1 MERHDI
7 IVGHFFVLFVEGL
20 DEVDVF
26 RDRRNDDDIRSDKIL
41 FMKSF
46 AEKLR
51 IKLQRLFDEIFCK
64 RILLDEI
71 VGLIP
76 ILDDSVVFVHLFERA
91 HSQVQG
97 FDAMVKSVLDL
108 DRLAEVFGDIEEN
121 KIIFFEIVSEEQQG
135 VKRLRQDAE
144 IVLVKKIAVDGVDDV
159 HRFLIEIDDIQSEKY
174 LAGLSDDVLLLFAVD
189 MNIVDIDHDPFP
201 IDIVVFFGRFTF
213 LFYDIFEILER
224 ELLVECLENIE
235 SEEAEPAFIQHEIMG
250 IFWVLSWIIRD
261 LDEVLV

>member
-1 MERHDI
+1 MMERHDI
-7 IVGHFFVLFVEGL
+7 IVGHFFILFVEGL

-26 RDRRNDDDIRSDKIL
+26 RDRGDDDDIRSDKIL

-76 ILDDSVVFVHLFERA
+76 ILDDSVVFVHLFQCA

-121 KIIFFEIVSEEQQG
+121 KIIFFEIVSEKQQG
-135 VKRLRQDAE
+135 VKRLRQE
-144 IVLVKKIAVDGVDDV
+144 IEIALIKKVSIDGIDDV
-159 HRFLIEIDDIQSEKY
+159 HCFFVE
-174 LAGLSDDVLLLFAVD
+174 VD
-189 MNIVDIDHDPFP
+189 NI
-201 IDIVVFFGRFTF
+201 
-213 LFYDIFEILER
+213 
-224 ELLVECLENIE
+224 
-235 SEEAEPAFIQHEIMG
+235 
-250 IFWVLSWIIRD
+250 
-261 LDEVLV
+261 